1 MLHPPAPTVPEAS
14 LAAKS
19 TQANSLLRHSVQL
32 KPAYGAG
39 SAGGVRGF
47 TANPV
52 YSQAGPG
59 APLHRWAAKMTVNKR
74 VTFYLGI
81 SYSKSCV
88 LTGRAG
94 GATAQVGCND
104 DEVNK
109 RVM

>member
-1 MLHPPAPTVPEAS
+1 VGCKDDLENKRVIYYI
-14 LAAKS
+14 S
-19 TQANSLLRHSVQL
+19 TFN
-32 KPAYGAG
+32 
-39 SAGGVRGF
+39 